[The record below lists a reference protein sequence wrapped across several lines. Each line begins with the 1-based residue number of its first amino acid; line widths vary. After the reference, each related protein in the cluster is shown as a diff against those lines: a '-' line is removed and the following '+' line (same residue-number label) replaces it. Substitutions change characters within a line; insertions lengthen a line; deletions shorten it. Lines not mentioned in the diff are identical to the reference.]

1 MLTGIYYGAMYGG
14 STTSILLNI
23 PGEASSVVTCIDGY
37 RMAKKGRAGAALA
50 IAAIGSFIAGTF
62 SVVALMAVALP
73 LAKAAVRFGPP
84 EYFSLCFLGLV
95 ALSHFA
101 GKSFLKSL
109 AMTIFG
115 LMLGTIG
122 LDLLSGVERITLGRE
137 FLMPGID
144 FIPVVMGLYG
154 ITEVLIVAEESTETQ
169 EKLIGFKFREL
180 LPTREELNRSIFPIF
195 RGSLLGFLI
204 GMIPGPSPIIASFL
218 SYGTEKRVCKHR
230 EEMGHG
236 AIEGVAGP
244 ESANN
249 SAVGGALVPLLA
261 LGIPFTP
268 SSALFLSMLMIH
280 GIIPGPLLASDHPSL
295 FWGVIA
301 SMYIG
306 NFMLLVLNFPLIS
319 IFINILK
326 VPSRILMP
334 IVLLLCILGV
344 FSVNNSLV
352 DIWIMMLFGLLGF
365 MMRKGEFDPAPV
377 ALAVVIGPVIEK
389 AFRHSLMLSR
399 GEPSI
404 FITRPFSCIMLA
416 AAFVIII
423 WPLLWRLI
431 RMFLTKSRN
440 NV

>member
-1 MLTGIYYGAMYGG
+1 
-14 STTSILLNI
+14 
-23 PGEASSVVTCIDGY
+23 
-37 RMAKKGRAGAALA
+37 
-50 IAAIGSFIAGTF
+50 
-62 SVVALMAVALP
+62 
-73 LAKAAVRFGPP
+73 
-84 EYFSLCFLGLV
+84 
-95 ALSHFA
+95 
-101 GKSFLKSL
+101 
-109 AMTIFG
+109 
-115 LMLGTIG
+115 
-122 LDLLSGVERITLGRE
+122 
-137 FLMPGID
+137 
-144 FIPVVMGLYG
+144 
-154 ITEVLIVAEESTETQ
+154 
-169 EKLIGFKFREL
+169 
-180 LPTREELNRSIFPIF
+180 
-195 RGSLLGFLI
+195 
-204 GMIPGPSPIIASFL
+204 
-218 SYGTEKRVCKHR
+218 
-230 EEMGHG
+230 
-236 AIEGVAGP
+236 
-244 ESANN
+244 
-249 SAVGGALVPLLA
+249 
-261 LGIPFTP
+261 
-268 SSALFLSMLMIH
+268 
-280 GIIPGPLLASDHPSL
+280 
-295 FWGVIA
+295 
-301 SMYIG
+301 
-306 NFMLLVLNFPLIS
+306 MLLVLNFPLIS